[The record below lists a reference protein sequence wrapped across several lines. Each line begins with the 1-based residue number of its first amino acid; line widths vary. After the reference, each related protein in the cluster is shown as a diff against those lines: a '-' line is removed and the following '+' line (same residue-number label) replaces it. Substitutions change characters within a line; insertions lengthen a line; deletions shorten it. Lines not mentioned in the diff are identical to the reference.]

1 MRDLLRSF
9 ARVLTPAQRRRWIL
23 LAPLLVVA
31 GFVETVATGLVYVLI
46 KIAGDPG
53 YVSRSAPLSAIF
65 DALDI
70 HGERAVVLSYG
81 LFLTGFFVLRSV
93 LLALVAR
100 AESGAMAFTMA
111 GLATRL
117 LDAYLGAP
125 FALHLRHSASELAHD
140 ATASVDRTVM
150 NGMGALVQIVAEL
163 LVSAGLAAF
172 LLIAAP
178 LVTLVTAGTLGLL
191 VAAAL
196 RLTKRSSNRW
206 GRQREEQSRRAA
218 KDMQQM
224 LGGLREIIVLG
235 REQTYRDA
243 FAAAE
248 NALARTRR
256 THSTL
261 VALPRIAIETIFV
274 ACVVLVVALL
284 TLRGASSA
292 DLVPLLGVYAYA
304 GFRFIPSANRL
315 MLQVD
320 VLRSVGPSVRR
331 VAEHLDVFEGAR
343 REDDRSP
350 GTAMTFEREIAL
362 EDVGFT
368 YETGPAPV
376 FTGVS
381 LRIGRGQSVGIVG
394 PTGSGKS
401 TLVDLVLGLLDPTTG
416 RVTVDGV
423 DVRAVRRAWQ
433 RKIGYVAQHAF
444 LFDDTIAKNVA
455 LGVRPEEVDRRRL
468 DEALAMAQL
477 GEFVAG
483 LPDGAETRI
492 MERGIRLSGGQRQRV
507 AIARALYQEPDL
519 LVFDEATAALDN
531 ATEREVTRAIE
542 ELRGRKTVIVI
553 AHRLTTVRR
562 CDALIFLADG
572 AVRAVGSFE
581 QLMED
586 NAEFRAMAALPEVLD
601 VSAPPEGRGSS

>member
-1 MRDLLRSF
+1 
-9 ARVLTPAQRRRWIL
+9 
-23 LAPLLVVA
+23 
-31 GFVETVATGLVYVLI
+31 
-46 KIAGDPG
+46 
-53 YVSRSAPLSAIF
+53 
-65 DALDI
+65 
-70 HGERAVVLSYG
+70 
-81 LFLTGFFVLRSV
+81 
-93 LLALVAR
+93 
-100 AESGAMAFTMA
+100 
-111 GLATRL
+111 
-117 LDAYLGAP
+117 
-125 FALHLRHSASELAHD
+125 
-140 ATASVDRTVM
+140 
-150 NGMGALVQIVAEL
+150 
-163 LVSAGLAAF
+163 
-172 LLIAAP
+172 
-178 LVTLVTAGTLGLL
+178 
-191 VAAAL
+191 
-196 RLTKRSSNRW
+196 
-206 GRQREEQSRRAA
+206 
-218 KDMQQM
+218 
-224 LGGLREIIVLG
+224 
-235 REQTYRDA
+235 
-243 FAAAE
+243 
-248 NALARTRR
+248 
-256 THSTL
+256 
-261 VALPRIAIETIFV
+261 
-274 ACVVLVVALL
+274 
-284 TLRGASSA
+284 
-292 DLVPLLGVYAYA
+292 
-304 GFRFIPSANRL
+304 
-315 MLQVD
+315 
-320 VLRSVGPSVRR
+320 
-331 VAEHLDVFEGAR
+331 
-343 REDDRSP
+343 
-350 GTAMTFEREIAL
+350 MTFEREIAL